1 MKKIKIITLI
11 FFLLVIILVALSFF
25 KLPINTITNANIME
39 QTNNTVSLTSSE
51 EQSLILLPKPQI
63 EIKEANFSVQN
74 DLLSADLITK
84 NVMFSRSLLD
94 SNNISISIPNASI
107 ENLNINALENEVLL
121 EGEIENLDL
130 NISSNENTTEIFSD
144 TFSYKEAEVQFDA
157 FIEDEVLKKLNFS
170 IQELDVNEL
179 VLLLDKNYQ
188 KFFKQINLDTINVSG
203 EYTQNN
209 FSINNL
215 ELNFNE
221 NSQLKFSC
229 LINLENFLNSK
240 LNIKGF
246 NIPFEVFSQFLQNIN
261 FLNSTKLPK
270 GNLDNFDIEYSDLI
284 KINSLN
290 YLTENGS
297 ELDLKGSFN
306 YIDFSDTN
314 FDLNLNSSSSND
326 ISNFFQLIFPK
337 LDSNLISFD
346 KLSLS
351 SNIENEN
358 IKIKELNIS
367 KDETLISI
375 LGDFNLDNFSN
386 RGLQIKIN
394 NFKEFDLI
402 PNAEI
407 KEILNQLNISHFTM
421 DGAVIDEEIIINSLD
436 VFEEDELKLSLSG
449 ETNLSNIQ
457 QTFLNIN
464 LQQFDSNDLSKLLKY
479 TDQDEYAKYLD
490 LYLFSNVEGN
500 LIIDLATGN
509 YVLENIEITQDENIS
524 TLSGNIFNEKFSG
537 NLSLKNLD
545 LENME
550 KFFLESSRLKGFLDL
565 NLDISQPIDLKNMIG
580 ISGKINGQVKINV
593 KEEEIALLLFMQSLS
608 QDIEDFEQINQLIN
622 TLSQSFINN
631 DISIEGEVTNS
642 NNKELIIKD
651 LIFTSSDNQELK
663 GEIEYFHPNYKI
675 TIFDIIEQDDFII
688 KFDKGSYSYERV
700 IPDGT
705 VRKPLEDL
713 IQKNINK
720 LFENLLQ

>member
-11 FFLLVIILVALSFF
+11 VFLLVLILVALSFF

-94 SNNISISIPNASI
+94 SNNISISIPIASLG
-107 ENLNINALENEVLL
+107 NLNINALENEVLL

-221 NSQLKFSC
+221 NSQLKFSG

-270 GNLDNFDIEYSDLI
+270 GNLDNFDIEYSDII

-297 ELDLKGSFN
+297 ELDLQGSFN

-314 FDLNLNSSSSND
+314 FDLNLNSSSSTD

-337 LDSNLISFD
+337 LDSNLLNFD

-367 KDETLISI
+367 KDETLISV

-421 DGAVIDEEIIINSLD
+421 DGTVIDDEIIINSLD

-449 ETNLSNIQ
+449 ETNLSNTQ

-479 TDQDEYAKYLD
+479 TDQDDYAKYLD
-490 LYLFSNVEGN
+490 LYSFNNVEGN

-524 TLSGNIFNEKFSG
+524 TLSGNIFDEKFSG

-631 DISIEGEVTNS
+631 NISIEGEVTNS

>member
-11 FFLLVIILVALSFF
+11 VFLLVLLLVALSFF
-25 KLPINTITNANIME
+25 KLPINTITSATIME

-107 ENLNINALENEVLL
+107 GNLNINALENEVLL

-130 NISSNENTTEIFSD
+130 NISSNENITEIFSD

-221 NSQLKFSC
+221 NSQLKFSG

-270 GNLDNFDIEYSDLI
+270 GNLDNFDIEYSDMI

-290 YLTENGS
+290 YITENGS
-297 ELDLKGSFN
+297 ELDLQGSFN

-407 KEILNQLNISHFTM
+407 KELLNQLNISHFTM
-421 DGAVIDEEIIINSLD
+421 DGTVIDEEIIINSLD

-449 ETNLSNIQ
+449 ETNLSNTQ

-479 TDQDEYAKYLD
+479 TDQDDYAKYLD
-490 LYLFSNVEGN
+490 LYLFNNVEGN

-524 TLSGNIFNEKFSG
+524 TLSGNIFDEKFSG

-705 VRKPLEDL
+705 VRKPLEEL

>member
-94 SNNISISIPNASI
+94 SKNISISIPNASI
-107 ENLNINALENEVLL
+107 GNLNINALENEVLL

-130 NISSNENTTEIFSD
+130 NISFNENTTEIFSD

-157 FIEDEVLKKLNFS
+157 FIKDEVLKKLNFS

-221 NSQLKFSC
+221 NSQLKFSG

-297 ELDLKGSFN
+297 ELDLQGSFN

-358 IKIKELNIS
+358 IKIKELDIS

-479 TDQDEYAKYLD
+479 TDQDDYAKFLD
-490 LYLFSNVEGN
+490 LYLFNNVEGN

-509 YVLENIEITQDENIS
+509 YVLENIEITKDENIS

>member
-11 FFLLVIILVALSFF
+11 VFLLVLLLVALSFF
-25 KLPINTITNANIME
+25 KLPINTITNATIME

-84 NVMFSRSLLD
+84 NVRFSRSLLD

-107 ENLNINALENEVLL
+107 GNLNIIALENEVLL

-130 NISSNENTTEIFSD
+130 NISSNVNTTEIFSD

-221 NSQLKFSC
+221 NSQLKFSG

-290 YLTENGS
+290 YVTENGS
-297 ELDLKGSFN
+297 EIDLQGSFN

-337 LDSNLISFD
+337 LDSNLIIFD

-394 NFKEFDLI
+394 NFKEFELI

-449 ETNLSNIQ
+449 ETNLSNTQ

-479 TDQDEYAKYLD
+479 TDQEDYAKYLD
-490 LYLFSNVEGN
+490 LYLFNNVEGN

-524 TLSGNIFNEKFSG
+524 TLSGNILDEKFSG
-537 NLSLKNLD
+537 KLSLKNLD

-622 TLSQSFINN
+622 TLSRSFINN
-631 DISIEGEVTNS
+631 DISVEGEVTNS
-642 NNKELIIKD
+642 NNNELIIKD

-705 VRKPLEDL
+705 VRKPLEEL

>member
-11 FFLLVIILVALSFF
+11 VFLLVLLLVALSFF
-25 KLPINTITNANIME
+25 KLPINTITSATIME

-63 EIKEANFSVQN
+63 EIKEANFFVQN
-74 DLLSADLITK
+74 ELLSADLITK

-107 ENLNINALENEVLL
+107 GNLNINALENEVLL

-221 NSQLKFSC
+221 NSQLKFSG

-261 FLNSTKLPK
+261 FLNFTKLPK

-290 YLTENGS
+290 YITENGS
-297 ELDLKGSFN
+297 DLDLQGSFN

-351 SNIENEN
+351 SNIKNEN

-421 DGAVIDEEIIINSLD
+421 DGTVIDEEIIINSLD

-449 ETNLSNIQ
+449 ETNLSNTQ

-479 TDQDEYAKYLD
+479 TDQDDYAKYLD
-490 LYLFSNVEGN
+490 LYSFNNVEGN

-524 TLSGNIFNEKFSG
+524 TLSGNIFDEKFSG

-580 ISGKINGQVKINV
+580 ISGKINGQVNINV

-688 KFDKGSYSYERV
+688 KFNKGSYSYERV

-705 VRKPLEDL
+705 VRKPLEEL

>member
-1 MKKIKIITLI
+1 MKKIKIISLI
-11 FFLLVIILVALSFF
+11 VFLLVLLLVALSFF
-25 KLPINTITNANIME
+25 KLPINTITSATVME

-63 EIKEANFSVQN
+63 EIKEANFFVQN
-74 DLLSADLITK
+74 ELLSADLITK
-84 NVMFSRSLLD
+84 NVIFSRSLLD

-107 ENLNINALENEVLL
+107 GNLNINALENEVLL

-130 NISSNENTTEIFSD
+130 NISSNENITEIFSD

-221 NSQLKFSC
+221 NSQLKFSG

-290 YLTENGS
+290 YITENGS
-297 ELDLKGSFN
+297 DLDLQGSFN

-326 ISNFFQLIFPK
+326 ISNFFQLIFSK

-421 DGAVIDEEIIINSLD
+421 DGTVIDEEIIINSLD
-436 VFEEDELKLSLSG
+436 VFEDDELKFSLSG
-449 ETNLSNIQ
+449 ETNLSNTQ

-479 TDQDEYAKYLD
+479 TDQDDYAKYLD
-490 LYLFSNVEGN
+490 LYSFNNVEGN

-524 TLSGNIFNEKFSG
+524 TLSGNIFDEKFSG

-688 KFDKGSYSYERV
+688 KFNKGSYSYERV

-705 VRKPLEDL
+705 VRKPLEEL

>member
-11 FFLLVIILVALSFF
+11 IFLLVLILVALSFF
-25 KLPINTITNANIME
+25 KLPINTITNASIME

-107 ENLNINALENEVLL
+107 GNLNINALENEVLL

-221 NSQLKFSC
+221 NSQLKFSG

-290 YLTENGS
+290 YVTENGS
-297 ELDLKGSFN
+297 EIDLQGSFN

-337 LDSNLISFD
+337 LDSNLIIFD

-407 KEILNQLNISHFTM
+407 KELLYQLNISHFTM

-449 ETNLSNIQ
+449 ETNLSNTQ

-479 TDQDEYAKYLD
+479 TDQEDYAKYLD
-490 LYLFSNVEGN
+490 LYLFNNVEGN

-524 TLSGNIFNEKFSG
+524 TLSGNIFDEKFSG

-631 DISIEGEVTNS
+631 DISVEGEVTNS
-642 NNKELIIKD
+642 NNNELIIKD

-705 VRKPLEDL
+705 VRKPLEEL

>member
-11 FFLLVIILVALSFF
+11 VFLLVLILVALSFF
-25 KLPINTITNANIME
+25 KLPINTITNASIME

-107 ENLNINALENEVLL
+107 GNLNINALENEVLL

-221 NSQLKFSC
+221 NSQLKFSG

-246 NIPFEVFSQFLQNIN
+246 NITFEVFSQFLQNIN

-270 GNLDNFDIEYSDLI
+270 GNLDNFDIEYSDMI

-290 YLTENGS
+290 YVTENGS
-297 ELDLKGSFN
+297 ELDLQGSFN
-306 YIDFSDTN
+306 YIDFSDSN

-326 ISNFFQLIFPK
+326 ISNFFQLIFPT
-337 LDSNLISFD
+337 LDSNLFSFD

-407 KEILNQLNISHFTM
+407 KELLNQLNISHFTM
-421 DGAVIDEEIIINSLD
+421 DGTVIDEEIIINSLD

-449 ETNLSNIQ
+449 ETNLSNTQ

-479 TDQDEYAKYLD
+479 TDQEDYAKYLD
-490 LYLFSNVEGN
+490 LYLFNNVEGN

-524 TLSGNIFNEKFSG
+524 TLSGNILDEKFSG

-631 DISIEGEVTNS
+631 DISVEGEVTNS

-705 VRKPLEDL
+705 VRKPLEEL

>member
-25 KLPINTITNANIME
+25 KLPINTITNASIME

-107 ENLNINALENEVLL
+107 GNLNINALENEVLL

-221 NSQLKFSC
+221 NSQLKFSG

-261 FLNSTKLPK
+261 FLNSKKLPK

-290 YLTENGS
+290 YVTENGS
-297 ELDLKGSFN
+297 EIDLQGSFN

-314 FDLNLNSSSSND
+314 FDLNLSSSSSND

-407 KEILNQLNISHFTM
+407 KELLYQLNISHFTM

-449 ETNLSNIQ
+449 ETNLSNTQ

-479 TDQDEYAKYLD
+479 TDQEDYAKYLD
-490 LYLFSNVEGN
+490 LYLFNNVEGN

-524 TLSGNIFNEKFSG
+524 TLSGNIFDEKFSG

-705 VRKPLEDL
+705 VRKPLEEL